1 MTPEDLLA
9 DQGASKE
16 KNSRSIHDDA
26 SFPPQTT
33 PSDCDE
39 PPWKNVTPFH
49 SPASQSPRPSL
60 HLSSRA
66 AGPDFRL
73 TSRAQKAPAPAKH
86 AHEAR
91 AEGGAC
97 LSRRTSPRAEKSTLK
112 LILGGTNPAVN
123 TISSRRQDSQP
134 KRPAQT
140 SATPAE
146 PTRSAKRQKKT
157 VEREASP
164 ANDYSQTR
172 FVLGPTPPPAGPT
185 RTTPP
190 TKDRQSS
197 SVVDLTESQISGDG
211 ETTNNRSTT
220 APSIS
225 SLVSEYRT
233 VEKTIATSAN
243 SGNKRPRRRKLAS
256 QQRKSPINLDNDED
270 DLAKE
275 PPDWQGNGTRTV
287 RKQTANRFARAPKSS
302 PEGISDSEL
311 DELATLHSS
320 TRKRHHSLTSEHANE
335 EKMSPS
341 TSSRRQERAD
351 IARVDFSNKKQKL
364 DELDLKLKR
373 AVCGEKTAD
382 FAGLDLAQQPS
393 LRRESNPNCLF
404 LVDANKRRL
413 EGYEWIDIKLGF
425 CFDIQ
430 YAAVGAPIAKI
441 RRSSVPLLVLEFAEV
456 GGSCA
461 FGVWAEERLNK
472 ISTLSVK
479 VAGSDAGHLQKILNN
494 SWEKASTF
502 KRIPR
507 DQVDEARLRE
517 HFEDTEPRE
526 DEQPSERNAVRPNS
540 AQQHT
545 PYQSS
550 HSLRSGMNPEG
561 AVSTP
566 SSLSR
571 AKANT
576 GRDEERTVQSEP
588 RQAGGLLS
596 RTTREV
602 TTRRTL
608 VAKPTVLSP
617 RSPSPP
623 RWTEQNPDWSRIWD
637 EKPLIFP
644 ATGKNRASV
653 YKDDIGR
660 LEEGQY
666 LNDNLIG
673 FYLRY
678 LQMQLEK
685 ENKPL
690 ADRIYF
696 MNTYFYPKLT
706 ERPGRGINY
715 DGVKSWTAKV
725 DLFSYDYIVV
735 PVNESMHWYLV
746 IICNPSKLIKAKE
759 IKVEAAEPESEQ
771 EPREE
776 GAVSSVG
783 EQVGQMSLD
792 DMSSAVPLRKDEAGD
807 PKTPTAKSQTFR
819 KSTGSQSRSKDPY
832 GARAITL
839 DSMGAG
845 HSSTCGNLKEYLV
858 RELRDK
864 KGVEIEP
871 PAQFGMTAKNIP
883 EQLDATSC
891 GAFLLGYLREFIKN
905 PDEVVNRLVR
915 KEKLDWSISSQ
926 AMRGEV
932 RSIIIEQRKEQNER
946 TLAIKKARR
955 KSASRTPVPSMS
967 PEKEANSE
975 PIGPTTPRPAVD
987 APKNPSSTVKGSPA
1001 APRSSLV
1008 KPNIRV
1014 EPQAAVDSG
1023 FEKLSTNALGSPI
1036 KNKAFMSPLRSSPSP
1051 KQPETP
1057 TLEQLKPPVVTPR
1070 PQASKPDESA
1080 STSEPLEIGP
1090 SQNDNKHGGSAAKQ
1104 AKLMGPIP
1112 SSSPPTK
1119 EGDKHDLET
1128 TPSETRRRTIDLSS
1142 PVVARRSKK
1151 PSSGGPDGSISPGQQ
1166 LLAELEAS
1174 PSKPKQTRAS
1184 ASKDADADDKRG
1196 EKGMIA
1202 KEAKTKTPLR
1212 NAKGSA
1218 EVSPY
1223 FSPNNVPR
1231 VKFSPAAGYGTPK
1244 S

>member
-1 MTPEDLLA
+1 MRQELRAAPASRVERLEEQRNRRRYFPGTLFSQGCDLRREPRTQELRKRFH
-9 DQGASKE
+9 DPDRHSFPTYGYLPHNSSE
-16 KNSRSIHDDA
+16 SCPCSNNNSR
-26 SFPPQTT
+26 
-33 PSDCDE
+33 
-39 PPWKNVTPFH
+39 
-49 SPASQSPRPSL
+49 
-60 HLSSRA
+60 
-66 AGPDFRL
+66 
-73 TSRAQKAPAPAKH
+73 
-86 AHEAR
+86 
-91 AEGGAC
+91 
-97 LSRRTSPRAEKSTLK
+97 LK
-112 LILGGTNPAVN
+112 LILGGNNPAVN

-164 ANDYSQTR
+164 ANDFTQGR
-172 FVLGPTPPPAGPT
+172 FVLGPTPPPPGPT
-185 RTTPP
+185 L
-190 TKDRQSS
+190 
-197 SVVDLTESQISGDG
+197 VDLTESQISGDG
-211 ETTNNRSTT
+211 ETTNNRSTP
-220 APSIS
+220 APSIG
-225 SLVSEYRT
+225 SLVTEYLK

-256 QQRKSPINLDNDED
+256 QQQRKSPINLDNEED

-311 DELATLHSS
+311 DELATLTSS
-320 TRKRHHSLTSEHANE
+320 TRKRHHSLTGEHANE

-373 AVCGEKTAD
+373 AVCGEKLAD
-382 FAGLDLAQQPS
+382 FTGLGLAQQPS

-413 EGYEWIDIKLGF
+413 EGYEWIDIKLNF

-461 FGVWAEERLNK
+461 FGVWAQERLNK
-472 ISTLSVK
+472 ISTLSVN
-479 VAGSDAGHLQKILNN
+479 VAGTDAGHLQKILNN

-502 KRIPR
+502 KRTSR

-526 DEQPSERNAVRPNS
+526 DGQPSERNGVRPSS

-545 PYQSS
+545 PYQSN
-550 HSLRSGMNPEG
+550 HSLRSGMHSEG
-561 AVSTP
+561 TMSTP

-576 GRDEERTVQSEP
+576 VGDEERTVQSEP

-608 VAKPTVLSP
+608 VAKPTVSAP

-746 IICNPSKLIKAKE
+746 IICNPSKLMKAKE

-783 EQVGQMSLD
+783 EQVEQMSLD
-792 DMSSAVPLRKDEAGD
+792 DMSSAVPIRKDEAGD
-807 PKTPTAKSQTFR
+807 PKTPTAKSQTVR
-819 KSTGSQSRSKDPY
+819 KSTGGQSRSKDPY

-926 AMRGEV
+926 AMRGEI

-955 KSASRTPVPSMS
+955 KSVSRTPIPSMS

-975 PIGPTTPRPAVD
+975 PIGPMTPRPAVD

-1001 APRSSLV
+1001 APRSKPV
-1008 KPNIRV
+1008 KPDIGV
-1014 EPQAAVDSG
+1014 EPQAAIDSG

-1051 KQPETP
+1051 KQPKTP
-1057 TLEQLKPPVVTPR
+1057 TLEQSKPPVVTPR
-1070 PQASKPDESA
+1070 PQASKSDDSA
-1080 STSEPLEIGP
+1080 STPAPLKIGP

-1104 AKLMGPIP
+1104 TKLMGPIP
-1112 SSSPPTK
+1112 SSSPSTK
-1119 EGDKHDLET
+1119 EGDKHDLKNT
-1128 TPSETRRRTIDLSS
+1128 ASETRQRTIDLSS

-1151 PSSGGPDGSISPGQQ
+1151 ASSGVPDTSISPSQQ
-1166 LLAELEAS
+1166 LLTELEAS
-1174 PSKPKQTRAS
+1174 PSKPKQTRTS
-1184 ASKDADADDKRG
+1184 ASKGADADDRRG
-1196 EKGMIA
+1196 EKGIIA
-1202 KEAKTKTPLR
+1202 KEDKTKTPLC

-1231 VKFSPAAGYGTPK
+1231 VKSSPASVTRAKHRQMSLDEMSKPRPSIENADTVDLTVN
-1244 S
+1244 